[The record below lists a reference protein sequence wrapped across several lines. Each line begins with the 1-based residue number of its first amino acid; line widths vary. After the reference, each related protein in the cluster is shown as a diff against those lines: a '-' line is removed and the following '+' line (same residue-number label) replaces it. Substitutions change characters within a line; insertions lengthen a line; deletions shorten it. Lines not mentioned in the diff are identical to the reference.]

1 MSYPVKDARHG
12 YWRRLNT
19 QAGLRV
25 EAGKRVERERIAQAA
40 LVIAAA
46 AFRLAAAVGR
56 IWPDEVA
63 ADFQLGSGS
72 FKWSNQF
79 SSVMVEMVDEF
90 KTIIGLHTVLRETL
104 FFKKAHDFSKWGF
117 GLNASKAAL

>member
-1 MSYPVKDARHG
+1 M
-12 YWRRLNT
+12 
-19 QAGLRV
+19 RV

-72 FKWSNQF
+72 FKWRNQF

-90 KTIIGLHTVLRETL
+90 KTIIRLHTVLREIL
-104 FFKKAHDFSKWGF
+104 FFKKAHGFSKWGVT
-117 GLNASKAAL
+117 

>member
-46 AFRLAAAVGR
+46 AFRLAAAAGR

-63 ADFQLGSGS
+63 ADFQLDSGS

-79 SSVMVEMVDEF
+79 SSGMVEMVDEF
-90 KTIIGLHTVLRETL
+90 KTIIRLHTVLREIL
-104 FFKKAHDFSKWGF
+104 FFKKAHGFSKWGWLKCLQ
-117 GLNASKAAL
+117 G